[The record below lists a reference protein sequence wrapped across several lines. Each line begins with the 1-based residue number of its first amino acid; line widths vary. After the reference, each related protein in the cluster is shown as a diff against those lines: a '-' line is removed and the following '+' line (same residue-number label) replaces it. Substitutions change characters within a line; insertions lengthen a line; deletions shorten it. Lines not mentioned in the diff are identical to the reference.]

1 MSEGENLDPLPYF
14 TAAEENFLAFHED
27 DLIEGDIRL
36 WLREKEKEQMLEKW
50 RSLKVQGR
58 LVRRFQNKLLI
69 WENLPG
75 NGLSSASM
83 DGLGSISSSSYV
95 TGFQQTS
102 EEVTTQI

>member
-14 TAAEENFLAFHED
+14 TAAEENFLVFHED

-36 WLREKEKEQMLEKW
+36 WLKEKEKEQMLEKW
-50 RSLKVQGR
+50 RSLKVQEDWFGGS
-58 LVRRFQNKLLI
+58 QNKSLI

-83 DGLGSISSSSYV
+83 DGLGFISSSSYV
-95 TGFQQTS
+95 TGFQRTS
-102 EEVTTQI
+102 EELITQI